1 MRLVFLGPPGSGKS
15 TQAASLAA
23 RWRIPS
29 LSTGDLLRDAMAKGR
44 LETIASQSD
53 LGKQAQAQMEAGELV
68 PDQLMVDLM
77 RESFGAPATQDG
89 WILDGFPRNL
99 AQSQALDTLL
109 QIMGQPYG
117 QVVYFDVPENKLVDR
132 MLKRGRQNDSEDL
145 IRQRLQVYNEQTVLL
160 IDFYRRR
167 QCLVEID
174 GSLSPQEITDAI
186 SSVIKPLAIV

>member
-44 LETIASQSD
+44 LETIAAHSD

-68 PDQLMVDLM
+68 PDQLMVGLM
-77 RESFGAPATQDG
+77 RESFGAPATQHG

-145 IRQRLQVYNEQTVLL
+145 IRQRLQVYNEQTVPL

>member
-53 LGKQAQAQMEAGELV
+53 LGKQAQAQMDAGELV

-77 RESFGAPATQDG
+77 RESFGAPATQHG

-145 IRQRLQVYNEQTVLL
+145 IRQRLQVYNEQTVPL

>member
-77 RESFGAPATQDG
+77 RESFGTPATQHG

-117 QVVYFDVPENKLVDR
+117 QVVYFDVPENKLVER

-145 IRQRLQVYNEQTVLL
+145 IRQRLQVYNEQTVPL

-174 GSLSPQEITDAI
+174 GSLSPQEITNAI